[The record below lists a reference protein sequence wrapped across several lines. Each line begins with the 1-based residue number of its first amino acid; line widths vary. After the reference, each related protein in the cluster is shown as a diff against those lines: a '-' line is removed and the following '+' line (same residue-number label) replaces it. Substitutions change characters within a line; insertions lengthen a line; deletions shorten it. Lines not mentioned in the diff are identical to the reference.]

1 MHFKDLGLM
10 PELERAVADAGYEK
24 PTPIQAA
31 TIPVALRGQDVIG
44 CAQTGTGKT
53 AAFCLPALERA
64 FKSSS
69 KEPSLHTLILTPTR
83 ELAAQIGDSLA
94 TYGKHL
100 DLWHTVIFGGVN
112 DKPQIAELRRGV
124 DILVATPG
132 RLLDLMQRG
141 AVKLDSVQLFV
152 LDEADRMLDMGF
164 IHDVKKVVAKL
175 PKQRQTLFFSATMP
189 AAIQKLASSLVTN
202 PKHVAVDPVSSTVET
217 VAQHVYF
224 TDKDSKRNLLVHLL
238 ESEDYQRVVVFTRTK
253 HGSDRVAK
261 HLDRAGKRVAAIHGN
276 KAQNARTRA
285 LEGFRSGEIQVLV
298 ATDIAARGIDV
309 DDISHVINFELPN
322 VPETYVHRIGRTG
335 RAGKGGT
342 AVSLCDAEERSYLV
356 GIERL
361 TGKRLAV
368 IADHPFTPQARRATP
383 DGEARQDDG
392 RQDARGQNS
401 HAQNRQGQNGRG
413 QNARAQNSRG
423 QNPRGQ
429 GSAGRRPAPQREASN
444 GNQGETRRDGQH
456 GAQRSAAAPS
466 RPRPHGN
473 PRSAQPRR
481 SAAGPRQHSLV
492 SES

>member
-1 MHFKDLGLM
+1 M
-10 PELERAVADAGYEK
+10 PELERAVADAGYTK

-31 TIPVALRGQDVIG
+31 TIPAVLSGQDVIG

-64 FKSSS
+64 FKASS
-69 KEPSLHTLILTPTR
+69 KDPSLHTLILTPTR
-83 ELAAQIGDSLA
+83 ELAAQINESLA

-112 DKPQIAELRRGV
+112 DKPQIAELKRGV

-141 AVKLDSVQLFV
+141 VVKLDRVQTFV

-164 IHDVKKVVAKL
+164 IHDVKKIVAAL

-189 AAIQKLASSLVTN
+189 APIRKLASSMVTN
-202 PKHVAVDPVSSTVET
+202 PKHVAVDPVSSAVE
-217 VAQHVYF
+217 VVNQQVYF

-238 ESEDYQRVVVFTRTK
+238 EGEDYQRVVIFTRTK

-261 HLDRAGKRVAAIHGN
+261 HLDRCGKTVAAIHGN

-285 LEGFRSGEIQVLV
+285 LEGFKSGAIQVLV

-342 AVSLCDAEERSYLV
+342 AVSLCDSEERSFLSD
-356 GIERL
+356 IERL
-361 TGKRLAV
+361 TGKRLEVVAE
-368 IADHPFTPQARRATP
+368 HPFLPTGRRSAP
-383 DGEARQDDG
+383 DQDDE
-392 RQDARGQNS
+392 RRPQHQQRRPQP
-401 HAQNRQGQNGRG
+401 GRG
-413 QNARAQNSRG
+413 
-423 QNPRGQ
+423 GQ
-429 GSAGRRPAPQREASN
+429 GRSGGGRPNANAGGSN
-444 GNQGETRRDGQH
+444 GNGARRNGAS
-456 GAQRSAAAPS
+456 GAQASRRPS
-466 RPRPHGN
+466 SNSGRG
-473 PRSAQPRR
+473 SGGGGPRR
-481 SAAGPRQHSLV
+481 APTRQVAASN
-492 SES
+492 S

>member
-1 MHFKDLGLM
+1 MHFKDLGLIS
-10 PELERAVADAGYEK
+10 ELERAVADAGYEK

-64 FKSSS
+64 FKTSS

-132 RLLDLMQRG
+132 RLIDLMQRG

-189 AAIQKLASSLVTN
+189 ATIQKLANSLVTN
-202 PKHVAVDPVSSTVET
+202 PKHVAVDPVSSTVDT
-217 VAQHVYF
+217 VAQQVYF

-238 ESEDYQRVVVFTRTK
+238 ESDDYQRVVVFTRTK

-342 AVSLCDAEERSYLV
+342 AVSLCDDEERSYLV

-368 IADHPFTPQARRATP
+368 IADHPFVGQGRRAAP
-383 DGEARQDDG
+383 EGEARQNEG
-392 RQDARGQNS
+392 RQNPRGQNSRGQGQNARGQNARGQNS
-401 HAQNRQGQNGRG
+401 RGRQG
-413 QNARAQNSRG
+413 A
-423 QNPRGQ
+423 
-429 GSAGRRPAPQREASN
+429 AGRPPTQQREA
-444 GNQGETRRDGQH
+444 GAADPRGARRAGH
-456 GAQRSAAAPS
+456 NGAQRPAAGPS
-466 RPRPHGN
+466 RPRPQGSAR
-473 PRSAQPRR
+473 PAQPRR
-481 SAAGPRQHSLV
+481 AAAGPRQHSV
-492 SES
+492 VGES